1 MALAARHLAYGDT
14 VTYSGPLFS
23 KAEVHGSEMIIH
35 FDHVAGGL
43 TTLDG
48 EPPASFAIAG
58 EDKKFIP
65 AEARIQ
71 GSNVIVWNE
80 KISNPVYVRY
90 AWADNPVQPNLCNS
104 AKLSASPFR
113 TDE

>member
-14 VTYSGPLFS
+14 VTYSGPLFN
-23 KAEVHGSEMIIH
+23 KAQVRGSEMIIH

-48 EPPASFAIAG
+48 ERPASFAIAG

-71 GSNVIVWNE
+71 GSKVIVWNE

-90 AWADNPVQPNLCNS
+90 AWADNPVQPNLCNNV
-104 AKLSASPFR
+104 KLPASPFR